1 MRNTLNAVL
10 ENEQCFYKVSV
21 LVFIVITCVCVKI
34 LIICWIKCWCN
45 FSCLKGSDVSMQDNI
60 LIVLALL
67 AQVRCRAAH
76 CLTKVANAM
85 VANWNGPPAM
95 MQIFRKM
102 FGSFSCPNIIRQHDF
117 TSLQNYYILKVCRF
131 VIITLTCLFHYI
143 CILQIANLGIQTQ
156 SIIWL

>member
-1 MRNTLNAVL
+1 
-10 ENEQCFYKVSV
+10 
-21 LVFIVITCVCVKI
+21 
-34 LIICWIKCWCN
+34 
-45 FSCLKGSDVSMQDNI
+45 MQDNI
-60 LIVLALL
+60 SIVPALL

-117 TSLQNYYILKVCRF
+117 TSLQNYYILKVCYYNTYMFISLYMHFGNCKLRDSDSINYMI
-131 VIITLTCLFHYI
+131 VDNSEWAYSLHCIGYLVVLWLTTCCSVSSLSSKLFTD
-143 CILQIANLGIQTQ
+143 L
-156 SIIWL
+156 